1 LSEKIVYQDKATGG
15 LSSGSASL
23 IRSSLAEIASV
34 LVRFNHVARRIVNT
48 NYDIM

>member
-23 IRSSLAEIASV
+23 IRSNLAEIARV
-34 LVRFNHVARRIVNT
+34 LVRFNHVARFIVNA
-48 NYDIM
+48 NHNIM